1 MPPEER
7 VNSKLVQ
14 HESSRAIIEMSA
26 TLEVP
31 IPFNIA
37 RKLIDKRNISP
48 EERRSIIKEYVA
60 KYIADSNCVFND
72 SYKVIKI
79 K

>member
-1 MPPEER
+1 MPEER
-7 VNSKLVQ
+7 VRSKLVQ
-14 HESSRAIIEMSA
+14 PESSKAVIKINA
-26 TLEVP
+26 TMEIPV
-31 IPFNIA
+31 PFNIA
-37 RKLIDKRNISP
+37 RKLIDKRNTSP

-60 KYIADSNCVFND
+60 KHIADGNCVFND